1 MNDVI
6 LDHIRSGLVKY
17 IRCDT
22 ERFTRNGVLIKH
34 HEDDRIEEIR
44 ADVAILATGFERPG
58 IDFLPDDLFPSGYE
72 VSVVSYCSGCS
83 TE

>member
-22 ERFTRNGVLIKH
+22 ERFTQNGVLIKH

-44 ADVAILATGFERPG
+44 ADVTILATGFERPG

-72 VSVVSYCSGCS
+72 VSVVSYCSG
-83 TE
+83 